1 MLLDSDAP
9 LRIRPRYAIR
19 ALPWLS
25 RFVMH
30 STPKRVEQISFAL
43 SDLLSSSIQLY
54 GDIMRRVSA
63 QDLIRCMGQLQLYPD
78 EASRASDASVWNLR
92 RSRGVA
98 VEEVSR
104 DEIQQLEPAVGPL
117 YGCGIYLPNEGM
129 VTNPGRL
136 IEVLA
141 EYFLRNGGV
150 FVRAH
155 AVSFRGEGRRADAV
169 ITSDK
174 GDIAADVVV
183 VAAGAWS
190 NELARQAG
198 DDLPLQTQRGYH
210 VTLSDPGVSITR
222 PVVAADKKYF
232 VSPME
237 IGIRVAGT
245 VEFDSLA
252 APPNPA
258 RAAALARAVPE
269 LLPGIRV
276 GKGSTWMG
284 HRPCMPDSLP
294 VIDRSTRFANVL
306 YAFGNG
312 HLGLT
317 GAPKMAELVLA
328 LANDAATDIDV
339 APFRA
344 NRFKL
349 WSDARAVPRDKP
361 ALG

>member
-1 MLLDSDAP
+1 
-9 LRIRPRYAIR
+9 
-19 ALPWLS
+19 
-25 RFVMH
+25 
-30 STPKRVEQISFAL
+30 L

-78 EASRASDASVWNLR
+78 AASRQSDAGVWNLR
-92 RSRGVA
+92 RSRGVT

-104 DEIQQLEPAVGPL
+104 EEIQQLEPAVGPL
-117 YGCGIYLPNEGM
+117 YECGIYLPNEGM

-141 EYFLRNGGV
+141 EYFLRGGGA
-150 FVRAH
+150 FVRGQAIG
-155 AVSFRGEGRRADAV
+155 FGGESHRATSV
-169 ITSDK
+169 LTSDK
-174 GDIAADVVV
+174 GSVAADIVVI
-183 VAAGAWS
+183 AAGAWS

-210 VTLSDPGVSITR
+210 ITLPDPNVAIAR
-222 PVVAADKKYF
+222 PIVAADKKYF

-245 VEFDSLA
+245 VEFDSLI

-276 GKGSTWMG
+276 EKSSTWMG

-328 LANDAATDIDV
+328 LANRSPTDIDI

-344 NRFKL
+344 DRFKV
-349 WSDARAVPRDKP
+349 WRDTRLVQTPKP
-361 ALG
+361 TLG